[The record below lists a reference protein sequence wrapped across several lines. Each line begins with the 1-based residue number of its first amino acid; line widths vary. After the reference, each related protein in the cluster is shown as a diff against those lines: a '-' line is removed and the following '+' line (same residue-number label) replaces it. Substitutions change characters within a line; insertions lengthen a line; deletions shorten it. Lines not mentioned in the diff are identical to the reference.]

1 MSSQHELQIF
11 GVPLVGAT
19 VENGRKLLLTV
30 GLILAV
36 LLLTWLLRASL
47 RWASRSSRN
56 SRFRFWGRQ
65 IVSLLAATVLVLGV
79 ASIWFDD
86 PTRLTTAL
94 GLVTAGLAF
103 ALQRVIT
110 ATAGYVIILR
120 GKTFNVGDRIVMG
133 GVRGDVI
140 ALSFMQTKIM
150 EMGQPP
156 PVDSAEPAM
165 WVHSRQF
172 TGRIV
177 TVSNDKIF
185 DEPVYNY
192 TYHFPYVWEE
202 IRLPIA
208 YRDDRAK
215 AEQILLAAARNHAIR
230 REQMTEAQVTE
241 LESRY
246 QLKMGEIEPKVY
258 WRITDNWL
266 ELTVRFLSPD
276 HGTREIKDSMS
287 REVMA
292 ALDAAG
298 IGIASATYEITGLP
312 PVLMRQDSSRASQ

>member
-1 MSSQHELQIF
+1 MEGEALQLF
-11 GVPLVGAT
+11 GITLVGAT
-19 VENGRKLLLTV
+19 PENGRKLLLTIGIV
-30 GLILAV
+30 IVV
-36 LLLTWLLRASL
+36 LLFSKLV
-47 RWASRSSRN
+47 
-56 SRFRFWGRQ
+56 RF
-65 IVSLLAATVLVLGV
+65 LLAATGHKAGDRVRFWLRQAVGLASGIIV
-79 ASIWFDD
+79 VVGIVSIWFDD

-110 ATAGYVIILR
+110 AVAGYFIILR

-156 PVDSAEPAM
+156 SVSSDEPAM

-185 DEPVYNY
+185 DEPIYNY
-192 TYHFPYVWEE
+192 TYHFPFVWEE
-202 IRLPIA
+202 VRLPVR
-208 YRDDRAK
+208 YGDNRAE
-215 AEQILLAAARNHAIR
+215 AEAILLAAAKRHAVTGEHLTAKH
-230 REQMTEAQVTE
+230 REE
-241 LESRY
+241 LERRY
-246 QLKMGEIEPKVY
+246 RLPIGDIEPKVY
-258 WRITDNWL
+258 WRLTDNWL
-266 ELTVRFLSPD
+266 VLTVRFLSPD
-276 HGTREIKDSMS
+276 HGTREIKDAMS
-287 REVMA
+287 REILA
-292 ALDAAG
+292 KLDAAG

-312 PVLMRQDSSRASQ
+312 TITMQQGAAR